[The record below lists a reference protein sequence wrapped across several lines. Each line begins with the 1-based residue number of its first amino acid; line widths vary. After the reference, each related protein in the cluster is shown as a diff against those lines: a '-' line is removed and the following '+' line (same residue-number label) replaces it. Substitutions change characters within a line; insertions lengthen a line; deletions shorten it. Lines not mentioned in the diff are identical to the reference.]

1 MNAKELKSLSRGD
14 LLEMLIMQTDRVER
28 MEIELQEAKRRAEAR
43 DIIIERSGTL
53 AEAAMHINE
62 VWKAADKAAAQY
74 LSNVLRMYDEQEQKY
89 AQLELDCAQRSK
101 ERMAESDQQ
110 TESLLAEANQK
121 AETTLTEAESQAQS
135 ILEEATLRARE
146 LEEETTAKCRA
157 LEEETRAKCDELLE
171 QAKAEVDAYRDSV
184 YEQLAQ
190 YCAAQESLKAL
201 LQAKG

>member
-14 LLEMLIMQTDRVER
+14 LLEMLIMQTDRVEH
-28 MEIELQEAKRRAEAR
+28 MEIELQEAKRKAEAR

-89 AQLELDCAQRSK
+89 AQLELDCARRSK
-101 ERMAESDQQ
+101 ELMAQSDQQ
-110 TESLLAEANQK
+110 TESLLAGASQ
-121 AETTLTEAESQAQS
+121 EAESTLVNARAQAQS

-146 LEEETTAKCRA
+146 LEAETSAKCTA
-157 LEEETRAKCDELLE
+157 MEEETRAQCDALLE
-171 QAKAEVDAYRDSV
+171 QAKAEADAYRDNV

-201 LQAKG
+201 L